1 MKLKFNVPCKFVSGI
16 SLAALITAIL
26 AGCGGSTSRT
36 TQADGAADGDL
47 MVSAAAA
54 APTVT
59 QRPTPKPTPIWKDQA
74 TIPQWSHG
82 KKFSEV
88 PVRKTDKVFALT
100 FDDGPWPEYTRQM
113 LAILAEKDVKATFF
127 MVGQEVSR
135 RPEIA
140 REVRDAGHAIGN
152 HSWDHPSRPRDP
164 KMQVQRTD
172 SAIEKAVG
180 FRPTIFRPPY
190 GIMASM
196 ARISQAQGD
205 AVLLWSADS
214 GDWHKP
220 GANKIAQRII
230 AQARPGGISLMHDGG
245 GSRAQS
251 VAALPVIIDTL
262 RERGYRFVTV
272 PELLRLRYVA
282 PKAPPKKPVKIK
294 PSKIKALQTSM
305 PPSQAGLQ

>member
-1 MKLKFNVPCKFVSGI
+1 MKTKLNSTARFVTGI
-16 SLAALITAIL
+16 SVLTIAAFGLE
-26 AGCGGSTSRT
+26 GCGGSPAESASAQTS
-36 TQADGAADGDL
+36 
-47 MVSAAAA
+47 SAGQLLAAA
-54 APTVT
+54 APTAT
-59 QRPTPKPTPIWKDQA
+59 QRPTPKPTPLWKAQT

-100 FDDGPWPEYTRQM
+100 FDDGPWPEYTRQV
-113 LAILAEKDVKATFF
+113 LAILQREKVKATFF

-164 KMQVQRTD
+164 KMQVERTD

-196 ARISQAQGD
+196 AKISEAEGD

-214 GDWHKP
+214 GDWRKP
-220 GANKIAQRII
+220 GADVIAQHII
-230 AQARPGGISLMHDGG
+230 AQAHPGGISLMHDGG
-245 GSRAQS
+245 GMRAQS

-282 PKAPPKKPVKIK
+282 PKATPTPKRDVKIK
-294 PSKIKALQTSM
+294 PEKIKAMQTAM
-305 PPSQAGLQ
+305 PPSQVTSQ

>member
-1 MKLKFNVPCKFVSGI
+1 MKAKLNSTARFVLGI
-16 SLAALITAIL
+16 PVMTIAALGL
-26 AGCGGSTSRT
+26 EGCGGSP
-36 TQADGAADGDL
+36 AAT
-47 MVSAAAA
+47 VSAQTSSDAKLLAAA
-54 APTVT
+54 APTAT
-59 QRPTPKPTPIWKDQA
+59 QRPTPKPTPIWKAQT

-88 PVRKTDKVFALT
+88 PVRATDKVFALT

-113 LAILAEKDVKATFF
+113 LEILAEKDVKATFF

-164 KMQVQRTD
+164 KMQVERTD

-196 ARISQAQGD
+196 ARISEAEGD

-214 GDWHKP
+214 EDWRKP
-220 GANKIAQRII
+220 GANTIAQRII
-230 AQARPGGISLMHDGG
+230 AQAHPGGISLMHDGG
-245 GSRAQS
+245 GTRAQS

-282 PKAPPKKPVKIK
+282 PKATPTPRKDVKIK
-294 PSKIKALQTSM
+294 PSKIKAMQTAM
-305 PPSQAGLQ
+305 PPSQVNSQ